1 MKTFFLLGL
10 LSFNAVGATLSEQVN
25 AAKKIANT
33 DPSCVA
39 IRPFYWEIGDGL
51 SALVSG
57 SAGIGAPTAK
67 TELEIASASKWI
79 FSAYVAQKRSGQLT
93 VSDKNHLRFLTGYD
107 QFTSCLGSQT
117 VDGCFQSGSN
127 NDQTISSIGKFAYGG
142 GHMQKLAV
150 GMGLGD
156 LTSSGLAVEV
166 NSTLGIKSSYS
177 SPQPAGG
184 MEMTAQDYGFF
195 LRKLL
200 NNKLQLSNFLGVNPV
215 CTTES
220 SCPLSVVSSPAPMGW
235 EYSYGHWVESDGV
248 FSSPGKFG
256 FYPWMDKTNGLYGV
270 VGRKSADHEAYLTS
284 VECGQKIRNA
294 FFSGK

>member
-1 MKTFFLLGL
+1 MKIIFLFGL
-10 LSFNAVGATLSEQVN
+10 LSFNAFSASLSEQVI
-25 AAKKIANT
+25 AAKKTANT

-67 TELEIASASKWI
+67 TELDVASASKWI
-79 FSAYVAQKRSGQLT
+79 FSAYVAQKRAGQLT
-93 VSDKNHLRFLTGYD
+93 ATDKNHLRFLTGHD

-117 VDGCFQSGSN
+117 VRGCFQSGSN
-127 NDQTISSIGKFAYGG
+127 DDQTLSSIGKFAYGG

-150 GMGLGD
+150 DMGLGE
-156 LTSSGLAVEV
+156 LTVSELAQEV
-166 NSTLGIKSSYS
+166 NLTLGIKSRYS

-184 MEMTAQDYGFF
+184 MEMTSQDYGFF

-215 CTTES
+215 CTTEAV
-220 SCPLSVVSSPAPMGW
+220 CPHAVVSSPAPAGW
-235 EYSYGHWVESDGV
+235 EYSYGHWVEVDGV
-248 FSSPGKFG
+248 LSGPGKFG
-256 FYPWMDKTNGLYGV
+256 FYPWMDKANGLYGV
-270 VGRKSADHEAYLTS
+270 VGRKSSDHEAYLTS
-284 VECGQKIRNA
+284 VECGQKIRSA
-294 FFSGK
+294 FLRGK